1 MALRDIFARASQLG
15 LALCPAEVGPALR
28 LAYFDQPLGEYLHIA
43 MEPVAI
49 PLNMGKVLG
58 GGSSIN
64 VMVWARG
71 HRNDWDF
78 FAAEARDPAWS
89 YESVLN
95 IYRRI
100 GMARRSQS
108 RDGRTDFC
116 SVRVGSEP
124 GCPCH
129 GRRSALRWHSDL
141 SKSERADDGRR
152 GRPLHHG
159 LASPRRNA
167 AIRIPFLTPGSCGF
181 EACGHKIPESRSSC
195 PSAGLSDC
203 RFPRLELERAGRLAI
218 AHVIVMIG
226 RGSDGI
232 AMA

>member
-1 MALRDIFARASQLG
+1 VRQVQQVRSRQSGWANEVLGRIAFSHADTKLDLVMTTVSALGLGERGASLRDIFARASQLG
-15 LALCPAEVGPALR
+15 LALCPAEVVPALR

-108 RDGRTDFC
+108 RDGRTGFC

-124 GCPCH
+124 GCPCP
-129 GRRSALRWHSDL
+129 W
-141 SKSERADDGRR
+141 SKERAPLAF
-152 GRPLHHG
+152 RPFKARTG
-159 LASPRRNA
+159 
-167 AIRIPFLTPGSCGF
+167 
-181 EACGHKIPESRSSC
+181 
-195 PSAGLSDC
+195 
-203 RFPRLELERAGRLAI
+203 
-218 AHVIVMIG
+218 
-226 RGSDGI
+226 
-232 AMA
+232 